1 MAKDIKKEITESW
14 KNRSGNVNTTPD
26 ILAWIKDLNAN
37 TCVNIEE
44 CDLEDCASWYY
55 DEAAG
60 KVVSKSGKFFSIT
73 GMRRV
78 TDGEIA
84 FEQPVII
91 QPEIGYLGILCA
103 NIDGVL
109 NFLMQAKIEPG
120 NVNCVQISPTI
131 QATRSNFMRVHGGRT
146 PDYLEIFANREGC
159 TTVYDRTQS
168 EQGSRFY
175 RKRNRNIILKL
186 DDDKVQDFEVGSR
199 FKWMTLGQIKELMK
213 EDNLVN
219 MDTRT
224 VLSGLPIEA
233 GELGEG
239 YLEKIYQKINDFRM
253 FHDSYVEEIPLPELD
268 GWDVSGHG
276 VEYNGDADF
285 MVRYYQIEIE
295 GREVRKWDQPLF
307 KAAGM
312 ATFGLISREKGGRT
326 EYLIRLK
333 PEIGCFDMAEWG
345 PSVQWEPTKDPADDN
360 AVDRFFREKIGSK
373 TGIADEDVRGKA
385 GADARD
391 DKDADSGILTD
402 VILSEEGGRF
412 YHEQNRNLIIGIG
425 EDELADIPDDYE
437 WADLATLSHMI
448 RNGSD
453 ANIQLRDLVSL
464 IDF

>member
-1 MAKDIKKEITESW
+1 
-14 KNRSGNVNTTPD
+14 
-26 ILAWIKDLNAN
+26 
-37 TCVNIEE
+37 
-44 CDLEDCASWYY
+44 
-55 DEAAG
+55 
-60 KVVSKSGKFFSIT
+60 
-73 GMRRV
+73 
-78 TDGEIA
+78 
-84 FEQPVII
+84 
-91 QPEIGYLGILCA
+91 
-103 NIDGVL
+103 
-109 NFLMQAKIEPG
+109 
-120 NVNCVQISPTI
+120 
-131 QATRSNFMRVHGGRT
+131 
-146 PDYLEIFANREGC
+146 
-159 TTVYDRTQS
+159 
-168 EQGSRFY
+168 
-175 RKRNRNIILKL
+175 
-186 DDDKVQDFEVGSR
+186 
-199 FKWMTLGQIKELMK
+199 
-213 EDNLVN
+213 
-219 MDTRT
+219 
-224 VLSGLPIEA
+224 
-233 GELGEG
+233 
-239 YLEKIYQKINDFRM
+239 
-253 FHDSYVEEIPLPELD
+253 
-268 GWDVSGHG
+268 
-276 VEYNGDADF
+276 
-285 MVRYYQIEIE
+285 
-295 GREVRKWDQPLF
+295 
-307 KAAGM
+307 M